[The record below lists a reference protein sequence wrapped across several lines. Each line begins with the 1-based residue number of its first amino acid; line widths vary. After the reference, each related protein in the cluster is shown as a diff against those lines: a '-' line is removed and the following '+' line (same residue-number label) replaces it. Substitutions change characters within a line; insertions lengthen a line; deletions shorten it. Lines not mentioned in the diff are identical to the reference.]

1 MGGALYTGETILS
14 MNNYWEQLLG
24 TTNGNTCCPARR
36 KLETVPMTDNA
47 NLFAHLLAP
56 AEALG
61 NKPFLSEN
69 GKVVLSWA
77 DLDGRTARLAAR
89 LRMLGAQPGDRIVVQ
104 VEKSPE
110 NVLLYLSALR
120 AGLVYVPL
128 NTAYTSSELAYFLG
142 NAEPAVVVCRPSD
155 EADVRGLMGSGILV
169 TLGEDGTGSL
179 LDDIPESGIPVE
191 PRAAS
196 DLAAI
201 LYTSGTTGR
210 SKGAMLTHANLLS
223 NAATL
228 KDLWGWSSDDVLIH
242 ILPIYHVHGLFV
254 ALHGALL
261 AGASVLFHRG
271 FDLARVIADF
281 ARGTVLMGV
290 PTHYTRLTAA
300 PELTLETAKPM
311 RLFLSGSAPLLA
323 EAHQRFE
330 EKTGQR
336 ILERY
341 GMTETGMITSNP
353 YAGGERVA
361 GTVGYPLPGVEVRI
375 QGGGSGPGVLEVRGP
390 NVFAGYWRMPEKTA
404 EELSEDGWFVTGDV
418 ATQDGDG
425 RITLVGR
432 AKDLI
437 IAGGLNI
444 YPKEIEEAIDA
455 LEGVEESAVIGVP
468 HPDMGEGVVAV
479 VVGKGVTEDG
489 VLAAISGQ
497 LARFKQPRRVIV
509 VESLPRNAM
518 GKVQK
523 AALRETYKGLF
534 D

>member
-1 MGGALYTGETILS
+1 
-14 MNNYWEQLLG
+14 
-24 TTNGNTCCPARR
+24 
-36 KLETVPMTDNA
+36 MTDNA
-47 NLFAHLLAP
+47 NIFAHFLA
-56 AEALG
+56 AAG
-61 NKPFLSEN
+61 QAGDKPFLVED
-69 GKVVLSWA
+69 GKTVLTFA
-77 DLDGRTARLAAR
+77 DLDERTGRLAAR
-89 LRMLGAQPGDRIVVQ
+89 LRALGGKVGDRIVVQ

-110 NVLLYLSALR
+110 NVLLYLAAER

-142 NAEPAVVVCRPSD
+142 DAEPAVVVCRPSD
-155 EADVRGLMGSGILV
+155 EAEVRGLMTAGRLV
-169 TLGEDGTGSL
+169 TLGTDGTGSL
-179 LDDIPESGIPVE
+179 LDDIPAEPLPVE
-191 PRAAS
+191 QRAS
-196 DLAAI
+196 TDLAAI

-210 SKGAMLTHANLLS
+210 SKGAMLTHGNLLS
-223 NAATL
+223 NALTL
-228 KDLWGWSSDDVLIH
+228 KELWGWRNDDVLIH

-261 AGASVLFHRG
+261 AGATVLFHRT
-271 FDLARVIADF
+271 FDPAAVIADF
-281 ARGTVLMGV
+281 AQGTVLMGV

-300 PELTLETAKPM
+300 PQLTPPACANM
-311 RLFLSGSAPLLA
+311 RLFISGSAPLLA

-353 YAGGERVA
+353 YQGGERVA
-361 GTVGYPLPGVEVRI
+361 GTVGYPLPGVEVRLR
-375 QGGGSGPGVLEVRGP
+375 GGADDHGGELTVEGPGVLEVRGP

-404 EELSEDGWFVTGDV
+404 QEFRDDGFFITGDV
-418 ATQDGDG
+418 ATQELDG
-425 RITLVGR
+425 RVTLVGR

-455 LEGVEESAVIGVP
+455 LPGVDESAVIGVP

-479 VVGKGVTEDG
+479 VVPQKGATVTEEQ
-489 VLAAISGQ
+489 VRAALEGQ
-497 LARFKQPRRVIV
+497 LARFKQPRRVV
-509 VESLPRNAM
+509 VVAALPRNAM

-523 AALRETYKGLF
+523 AVLRSEYAGLF
-534 D
+534 A

>member
-1 MGGALYTGETILS
+1 
-14 MNNYWEQLLG
+14 
-24 TTNGNTCCPARR
+24 
-36 KLETVPMTDNA
+36 MTDNA
-47 NLFAHLLAP
+47 NIFAHFLAV
-56 AEALG
+56 AEQAG
-61 NKPFLSEN
+61 DKPFLVEN
-69 GKVVLSWA
+69 GATVLAFA
-77 DLDGRTARLAAR
+77 DLDARTGRLAAR
-89 LRMLGAQPGDRIVVQ
+89 LQALGGTAGERIVVQ
-104 VEKSPE
+104 VDKSPE
-110 NVLLYLSALR
+110 NVLLYLAAERL
-120 AGLVYVPL
+120 GMVFVPL
-128 NTAYTSSELAYFLG
+128 NTAYTAAELAYFLG
-142 NAEPAVVVCRPSD
+142 DAEPAVVVCRPAD
-155 EADVRGLMGSGILV
+155 EDAVRGLMTTGRLV
-169 TLGEDGTGSL
+169 TLGTDGTGSL
-179 LDDIPESGIPVE
+179 LDDLPADPVPVALRKAE
-191 PRAAS
+191 

-223 NAATL
+223 NALTL
-228 KDLWGWSSDDVLIH
+228 KDLWGWQADDVLIH

-261 AGASVLFHRG
+261 AGATVLFHRG
-271 FDLARVIADF
+271 FDPAAVVADF
-281 ARGTVLMGV
+281 ARGSVLMGV

-300 PELTLETAKPM
+300 PELTPATAGNM

-330 EKTGQR
+330 AKTGQR

-353 YAGGERVA
+353 YQGGERVA
-361 GTVGYPLPGVEVRI
+361 GTVGYPLPGVEVRLRGDADDH
-375 QGGGSGPGVLEVRGP
+375 GGELAVEGPGVLEVRGP

-404 EELSEDGWFVTGDV
+404 QEIRDDGFFITGDV
-418 ATQDGDG
+418 ATQEPDG

-455 LEGVEESAVIGVP
+455 LPGVDESAVIGVP

-479 VVGKGVTEDG
+479 VVPQKGVEVTEDEIRTA
-489 VLAAISGQ
+489 LEGQ

-509 VESLPRNAM
+509 VAALPRNAM

-523 AALRETYKGLF
+523 AALRADYADLF
-534 D
+534 A